1 MSDNS
6 DQQTPIGKVYLVGAG
21 PGDRKLITIRGQ
33 ECLEKADVVVYDRLI
48 NPQLLSFCL
57 PESERIYVG
66 KQVGSKR
73 NQQNEINQIL
83 VKKAKMGKT
92 VVRLKGGDP
101 LVFGRGGE
109 EVFALSQANI
119 EFEIVPG
126 ITSGLAVP
134 AYAGIPITDRN
145 LASSVLFVA
154 GHKADDSDINWKVL
168 ANSVD
173 TIVIFMG
180 ARKIPN
186 ITSSLLKHGRS
197 PATPVAVIRLGTT
210 AQQETIVGS
219 LNDIQQKSDHLQPPV
234 IIVVGKVVDLRQY
247 GKWFEQKP
255 LFSRTIL
262 ITRPAEQSREIVN
275 LLEDGGA
282 EVVTCPMVEI
292 TPIDPNDELRL
303 AIQDISRYNWIV
315 FTSPNAVQI
324 FNRKL
329 MQLGLDSRALAKNK
343 ICAVSAKTLQMLESI
358 GIRADF
364 FPSEP
369 SGEGIGSELP
379 IQTEQR
385 VLLPRSEIG
394 QQKIV
399 KLLQRRGGIVN
410 DLPIYCTTPPHQSDS
425 VEQIRSVQK
434 RLVEAAFD
442 MIVFTSPST
451 IQNFLIQPQHVEGFI
466 PQQILLNRV
475 ETAVIGQT
483 TKSFANEHGIPVSVV
498 AKEPSMAH
506 LAQDIIRF
514 FQNQK

>member
-1 MSDNS
+1 
-6 DQQTPIGKVYLVGAG
+6 
-21 PGDRKLITIRGQ
+21 
-33 ECLEKADVVVYDRLI
+33 
-48 NPQLLSFCL
+48 
-57 PESERIYVG
+57 
-66 KQVGSKR
+66 
-73 NQQNEINQIL
+73 
-83 VKKAKMGKT
+83 
-92 VVRLKGGDP
+92 
-101 LVFGRGGE
+101 
-109 EVFALSQANI
+109 
-119 EFEIVPG
+119 
-126 ITSGLAVP
+126 
-134 AYAGIPITDRN
+134 
-145 LASSVLFVA
+145 
-154 GHKADDSDINWKVL
+154 
-168 ANSVD
+168 
-173 TIVIFMG
+173 
-180 ARKIPN
+180 
-186 ITSSLLKHGRS
+186 
-197 PATPVAVIRLGTT
+197 
-210 AQQETIVGS
+210 
-219 LNDIQQKSDHLQPPV
+219 
-234 IIVVGKVVDLRQY
+234 
-247 GKWFEQKP
+247 
-255 LFSRTIL
+255 
-262 ITRPAEQSREIVN
+262 
-275 LLEDGGA
+275 
-282 EVVTCPMVEI
+282 MVEI

-329 MQLGLDSRALAKNK
+329 TQLGLDSRALAKNK

-369 SGEGIGSELP
+369 NGEGIGNELP
-379 IQTEQR
+379 IQREQR

-434 RLVEAAFD
+434 MLVEAAFD

-451 IQNFLIQPQHVEGFI
+451 IQNFLTQPQQVEGFI

-498 AKEPSMAH
+498 PKEPSMAH

-514 FQNQK
+514 YQNQK